1 LELFFQRVCI
11 AGVGL
16 IGGSLALGMRQQKLV
31 REIIGVGRGE
41 ENLKLAKE
49 LGIIDD
55 YTHQIEQGVEQADLV
70 VLATPVRVMPELVK
84 KAQGHFR
91 SGAILTDVGST
102 KKELIEKIL
111 PLLDS
116 GIYFVPA
123 HPIAGREK
131 TGARYSDPDL
141 FKGRWT
147 IITPCPRSSSSA
159 LEKIKLLW
167 SKLGSKV
174 EMMEPDFHDQV
185 LAWISHLPHMVA
197 YALVGVVM
205 EKENEVSLLRFSAGG
220 FRDFIR
226 IAGSSPEM
234 WRDICLENKQPI
246 LETIARYQ
254 KELELL
260 AQWIEEERA
269 EELEEYFAKTRTIKE
284 KVEKNG

>member
-1 LELFFQRVCI
+1 MELFFQRVCI

-84 KAQGHFR
+84 KAQGRFR

-102 KKELIEKIL
+102 KKELIEKIVRF
-111 PLLDS
+111 LDS
-116 GIYFVPA
+116 EVDFIPA

-147 IITPCPRSSSSA
+147 IITPCSRSSPSG

-167 SKLGSKV
+167 TRLGSKV
-174 EMMEPDFHDQV
+174 EIMEPDFHDQV
-185 LAWISHLPHMVA
+185 LAWISHLPHMIA

-205 EKENEVSLLRFSAGG
+205 KKENEVPLLRFSAGG

-234 WRDICLENKQPI
+234 WRDICLENKKPI
-246 LETIARYQ
+246 LETITRYH

-260 AQWIEEERA
+260 ARWIEEEKA
-269 EELEEYFAKTRTIKE
+269 KELEKYFTETRAIKE
-284 KVEKNG
+284 KVEKDG